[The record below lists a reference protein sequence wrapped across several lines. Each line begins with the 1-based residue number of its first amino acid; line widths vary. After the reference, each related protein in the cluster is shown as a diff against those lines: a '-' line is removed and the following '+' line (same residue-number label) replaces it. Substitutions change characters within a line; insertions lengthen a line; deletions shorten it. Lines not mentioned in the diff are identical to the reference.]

1 MPPTEPPAPGLF
13 ESLRRLCDRGLA
25 LLHNRVELFG
35 VELEEQKARLVRLLV
50 LGGLAVLLSCLALGV
65 ITATIVVL
73 VGENARGPVLIGFC
87 VLYVL
92 AAAAAFMALRK
103 ESRSAPPAFRDTI
116 SELKKDRDW
125 LNPGN

>member
-1 MPPTEPPAPGLF
+1 MPSTEPPAPGLF

-25 LLHNRVELFG
+25 LLQNRVELFG
-35 VELEEQKARLVRLLV
+35 VEIEEQKVRLVRLLV
-50 LGGLAVLLSCLALGV
+50 LGGLTVLLSCMALGV

-73 VGENARGPVLIGFC
+73 AGEKARGPVLIALSA
-87 VLYVL
+87 LYVL
-92 AAAAAFMALRK
+92 AAMAAFMALRK
-103 ESRSAPPAFRDTI
+103 ESRSAPPPFRDTI